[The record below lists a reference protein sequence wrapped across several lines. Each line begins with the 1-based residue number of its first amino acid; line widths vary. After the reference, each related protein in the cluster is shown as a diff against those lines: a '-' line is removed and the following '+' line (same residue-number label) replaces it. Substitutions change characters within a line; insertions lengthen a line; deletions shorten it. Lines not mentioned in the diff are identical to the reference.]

1 MQLNGSYQIH
11 KSCSGGIL
19 GWNKDGLFQV
29 RHVFWWHYSQTCVS
43 LLVSGWLCT
52 CVQSRVAVVT
62 QWRILTSNLMKHGKD
77 IWVGIR
83 NEKNGKLPWFAQAKK
98 DITKQS
104 TQRPS
109 ELPALTVASRFQ
121 WIWQM
126 CFSERVQAT
135 PQVLAK
141 NDTCSPKIARATC
154 SPTPGTQIKI
164 SLVVQTLAIILYN
177 LLFLLLIKV
186 FLPQCIT
193 QVLKAQYGVVR
204 LTRTLQLKRTPTI
217 ASNGSPIVPCLF
229 FVRWETAAFFQQE
242 IVAL

>member
-1 MQLNGSYQIH
+1 MTLLSNLCEFTGEWLTLH
-11 KSCSGGIL
+11 VRAEPGGR
-19 GWNKDGLFQV
+19 GCE
-29 RHVFWWHYSQTCVS
+29 R
-43 LLVSGWLCT
+43 
-52 CVQSRVAVVT
+52 
-62 QWRILTSNLMKHGKD
+62 RILTGNLMKHGKD
-77 IWVGIR
+77 ICVGIMMVR
-83 NEKNGKLPWFAQAKK
+83 NNKYGKSPWLAQAKK

-104 TQRPS
+104 TQRHS
-109 ELPALTVASRFQ
+109 KLPALTVASRFQ

-126 CFSERVQAT
+126 CFSEHVLAT

-141 NDTCSPKIARATC
+141 NDTCSPKIALVTC

-177 LLFLLLIKV
+177 LLFLQLIKV

-204 LTRTLQLKRTPTI
+204 LTRTSQLKRTPTI
-217 ASNGSPIVPCLF
+217 ASNRSPSVPCLF

>member
-1 MQLNGSYQIH
+1 M
-11 KSCSGGIL
+11 
-19 GWNKDGLFQV
+19 
-29 RHVFWWHYSQTCVS
+29 
-43 LLVSGWLCT
+43 
-52 CVQSRVAVVT
+52 
-62 QWRILTSNLMKHGKD
+62 SNPLKHGKD
-77 IWVGIR
+77 IWVGIKMVS
-83 NEKNGKLPWFAQAKK
+83 NNKNGKLPWLAQATK
-98 DITKQS
+98 DNTKHI
-104 TQRPS
+104 TQRHS

-126 CFSERVQAT
+126 CFSERVLAT

-177 LLFLLLIKV
+177 LLFLQLIKV

-193 QVLKAQYGVVR
+193 QVLKAQYDVVR
-204 LTRTLQLKRTPTI
+204 LTRTLKLKRTPTI
-217 ASNGSPIVPCLF
+217 ASNRSPIGPCLL

>member
-1 MQLNGSYQIH
+1 MVLNY
-11 KSCSGGIL
+11 IL
-19 GWNKDGLFQV
+19 
-29 RHVFWWHYSQTCVS
+29 
-43 LLVSGWLCT
+43 
-52 CVQSRVAVVT
+52 
-62 QWRILTSNLMKHGKD
+62 
-77 IWVGIR
+77 VGC
-83 NEKNGKLPWFAQAKK
+83 PW
-98 DITKQS
+98 
-104 TQRPS
+104 

-126 CFSERVQAT
+126 CFSERVLAT

-141 NDTCSPKIARATC
+141 NDTCSSKIARATC

-177 LLFLLLIKV
+177 LLFLQLIKV